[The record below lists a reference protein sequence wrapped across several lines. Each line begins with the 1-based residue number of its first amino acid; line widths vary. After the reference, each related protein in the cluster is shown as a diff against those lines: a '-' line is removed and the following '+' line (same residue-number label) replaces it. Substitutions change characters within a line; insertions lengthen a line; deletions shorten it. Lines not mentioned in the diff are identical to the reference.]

1 MSAHFVLAT
10 ARKDFRRRLADPAA
24 LLIWLALPLAIGSL
38 LVLINSG
45 DGGTPRGRLL
55 VVDEDR
61 SFVSALIA
69 GIPTRG
75 EMAELFDVVHVE
87 RDEGHRLI
95 DTGEATALVILPAGL
110 QGAFMGN
117 GNAEIQLL
125 TNPSHRIL
133 PSIIEETLE
142 IAVDS
147 AVYTERLTADVAL
160 RFTDFRLDGSSA
172 SSTSPDM
179 RLADLIQRVGLRL
192 RELGKKVLAPPVL
205 TAEFT
210 PAPDADPTGGESA
223 VPDVGKVFLPSM
235 IFLSVLFIAQGMSGE
250 VWNEKRCGTL
260 HRAASSP
267 PSMGRLSR
275 RQAARG
281 DVDCRARGGGR
292 SGRGHRAL
300 RPFPGPGAA
309 GGALGRVLR
318 LRDADLLRSSAVLRF
333 EPAGGR
339 HAFQHRP
346 LSGADAGGLLLSPG
360 DDARLDGGDR
370 PLDAERRRPGPSRRD
385 PRRTA
390 EFPRDG
396 GGGPV
401 DRHSCGHRICP
412 GDPAPLRSLPGVL
425 TMWRD
430 ARFIAGRDL
439 AIMLRTR
446 ETILWTFVMPV
457 VFFYFMGTV
466 TADFG
471 GRDPS
476 APDPIALRGA
486 GGEGFLV
493 AEITRRLEEQH
504 FAVHH
509 ATSPA
514 GLRPPFAAPDPPPA
528 PCRPCEPERVDTGR
542 TPRGPRLRT

>member
-133 PSIIEETLE
+133 PSIIEKSLE

-205 TAEFT
+205 SVEFT
-210 PAPDADPTGGESA
+210 PAPDA
-223 VPDVGKVFLPSM
+223 
-235 IFLSVLFIAQGMSGE
+235 
-250 VWNEKRCGTL
+250 
-260 HRAASSP
+260 
-267 PSMGRLSR
+267 
-275 RQAARG
+275 
-281 DVDCRARGGGR
+281 
-292 SGRGHRAL
+292 
-300 RPFPGPGAA
+300 
-309 GGALGRVLR
+309 
-318 LRDADLLRSSAVLRF
+318 
-333 EPAGGR
+333 
-339 HAFQHRP
+339 
-346 LSGADAGGLLLSPG
+346 
-360 DDARLDGGDR
+360 
-370 PLDAERRRPGPSRRD
+370 
-385 PRRTA
+385 
-390 EFPRDG
+390 
-396 GGGPV
+396 
-401 DRHSCGHRICP
+401 
-412 GDPAPLRSLPGVL
+412 
-425 TMWRD
+425 
-430 ARFIAGRDL
+430 
-439 AIMLRTR
+439 
-446 ETILWTFVMPV
+446 
-457 VFFYFMGTV
+457 
-466 TADFG
+466 
-471 GRDPS
+471 
-476 APDPIALRGA
+476 
-486 GGEGFLV
+486 
-493 AEITRRLEEQH
+493 
-504 FAVHH
+504 
-509 ATSPA
+509 
-514 GLRPPFAAPDPPPA
+514 
-528 PCRPCEPERVDTGR
+528 
-542 TPRGPRLRT
+542 GPRP